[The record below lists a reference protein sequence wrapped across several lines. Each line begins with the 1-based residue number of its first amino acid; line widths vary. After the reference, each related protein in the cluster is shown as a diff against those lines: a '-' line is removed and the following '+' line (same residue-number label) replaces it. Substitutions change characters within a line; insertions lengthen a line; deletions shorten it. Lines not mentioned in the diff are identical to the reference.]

1 MTEWMYRTSW
11 KVANETE
18 RPKLIPDF
26 KLER

>member
-18 RPKLIPDF
+18 KPKLIKDF